1 MFTGIITD
9 IGRVLETQ
17 QEPRLTERRIIIE
30 TSYDTETIEIG
41 SSIACSGVCLTV
53 VQIGANW
60 VSFDVS
66 AETISKSTIAF
77 WEIGSRV
84 NLERS
89 LSVGDELGG
98 HLVSGHID
106 GMGEL
111 LSVTKIGSS
120 VKLLFG
126 SPRNLMKFIAVKGS
140 ISIDG
145 VSLTVNEVV
154 ASTFC
159 VNIIPHTL
167 NVTTLGSMKPNTSVN
182 LEVDLLAR
190 YVARQHEEEQYERN
204 V

>member
-9 IGRVLETQ
+9 IGTVLETQ
-17 QEPRLTERRIIIE
+17 KESGVAERRIVIE
-30 TSYDTETIEIG
+30 TSFDTQTIEIG

-53 VQIGANW
+53 VEIGSNW

-66 AETISKSTIAF
+66 TETISKSTIAF
-77 WEIGSRV
+77 WNIGTSI

-89 LSVGDELGG
+89 LSLGDELGG

-106 GMGEL
+106 GIAEL
-111 LSVTKIGSS
+111 ISATKVGSS
-120 VKLLFG
+120 VRLLFS
-126 SPRNLMKFIAVKGS
+126 SPRLLMKFIAVKGS

-167 NVTTLGSMKPNTSVN
+167 NVTTLGSIKPNTSVN

-190 YVARQHEEEQYERN
+190 YVARQHEEEQYERY